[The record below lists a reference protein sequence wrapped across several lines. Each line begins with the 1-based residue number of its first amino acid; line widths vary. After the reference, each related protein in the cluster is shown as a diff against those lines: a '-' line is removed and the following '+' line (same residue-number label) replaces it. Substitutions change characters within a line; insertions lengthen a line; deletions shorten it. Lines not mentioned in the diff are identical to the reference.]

1 MVLVVS
7 VGQPARFLDAQ
18 AARRSHPH
26 AQQHLPRL
34 RLHVLLHAAHH
45 TSQKHGLCDSTAG
58 CVRAS
63 IVNAMGRVV
72 GALARRLPRIH
83 AITGTA
89 RRLPLSKRG
98 NFGDILATRQECV
111 AGGFLPR
118 ARLQDGRQL
127 R

>member
-1 MVLVVS
+1 
-7 VGQPARFLDAQ
+7 
-18 AARRSHPH
+18 
-26 AQQHLPRL
+26 
-34 RLHVLLHAAHH
+34 
-45 TSQKHGLCDSTAG
+45 
-58 CVRAS
+58 
-63 IVNAMGRVV
+63 MGRVV

-98 NFGDILATRQECV
+98 NFGDILATWQECV

-127 R
+127 RQPEARKARRGLCRTVLSRALDRRRRGTPSAGHCKSRSPAALH